1 MARMTK
7 LHASDCHACEHYLNS
22 CMKSV
27 SARSNSRKTP
37 GVSWREIS
45 SDKTHAGLSKVPS
58 AIKTSAKCLCF
69 HSKNS
74 TGHLKLLTKT
84 GF

>member
-37 GVSWREIS
+37 GVRSLVT
-45 SDKTHAGLSKVPS
+45 KHMQA
-58 AIKTSAKCLCF
+58 SAKF
-69 HSKNS
+69 
-74 TGHLKLLTKT
+74 LLL
-84 GF
+84 